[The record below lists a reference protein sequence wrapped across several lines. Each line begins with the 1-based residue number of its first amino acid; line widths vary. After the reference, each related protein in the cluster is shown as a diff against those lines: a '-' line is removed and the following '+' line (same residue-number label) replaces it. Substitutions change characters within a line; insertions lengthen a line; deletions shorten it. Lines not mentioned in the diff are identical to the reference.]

1 MIGTPGRLLNLIND
15 KKLKLH
21 KLEAIVID
29 EADELLGEAET
40 LADCREII
48 THAPRTAAVSFFQPL
63 KLQSYRNYIAGLGS
77 NQL

>member
-1 MIGTPGRLLNLIND
+1 M
-15 KKLKLH
+15 K
-21 KLEAIVID
+21 
-29 EADELLGEAET
+29 ADELLGEAET